1 MELLVTYHLKNDRPA
16 EFLSAIADIGIPE
29 LVRLERGCLRYEY
42 YVPADGGSTLILLE
56 KWENAELQA
65 LHLEQPHMQRLAA
78 IKPNYVSS
86 TEVQVI
92 LR

>member
-1 MELLVTYHLKNDRPA
+1 MELLVTYHLKNADPA

-29 LVRLERGCLRYEY
+29 LVRRERGCLRYEY
-42 YVPADGGSTLILLE
+42 FVPVEGGSTIVLLE

-78 IKPNYVSS
+78 IKSNYVLS